1 MPEGYKLTALAVAAT
16 QLLYLVSGV
25 LGPLGVMLN
34 LLIPFPI
41 CYVLLRC
48 GPAFGAAVVALTAGL
63 QLAMIGPEAVVT
75 YLLQFGIAGLV
86 LGLLLARGGRW
97 DRSVA
102 LCSAVVLLVAG
113 IVAFGYVS
121 SSGGSFD
128 EMIGTYLDAEAAAA
142 MDLAKSG
149 SLDPGQLADY
159 QEIITGMIA
168 FLKETFVTWVA
179 VICCGMLLLQ
189 VALLQSFS
197 GGHYQIQG
205 PRFTQWKAPEFLI
218 WLLIL
223 AGFGVF
229 YLEGTGRQVALN
241 ALLILLPVYFLQGM
255 AVVSFFFLKKKVPP
269 LFRTFGY
276 VLLTMLNPFQMI
288 VTGIGV
294 FDLWIDFRKPRIKQ
308 E

>member
-1 MPEGYKLTALAVAAT
+1 MPEGYKLTALAVAVT
-16 QLLYLVSGV
+16 QLLYLASGV

-48 GPAFGAAVVALTAGL
+48 GAAFGGIVVALTAGL
-63 QLAMIGPEAVVT
+63 QFAMVGPEAVVT
-75 YLLQFGIAGLV
+75 YLLQFGIAGFI
-86 LGLLLARGGRW
+86 LGLLLARGVRW

-102 LCSAVVLLVAG
+102 LSAAVVLLLAG
-113 IVAFGYVS
+113 VVAFGYVS

-128 EMIGTYLDAEAAAA
+128 GMIGSYLDSEAEAA
-142 MDLAKSG
+142 MELAKSG
-149 SLDPGQLADY
+149 SLDAGQLADY
-159 QEIITGMIA
+159 QEMIAGMIA

-179 VICCGMLLLQ
+179 VICLGMLLLQ
-189 VALLQSFS
+189 VGLLQSFK

-218 WLLIL
+218 WLLIV
-223 AGFGVF
+223 AGFGAF
-229 YLEGTGRQVALN
+229 YLEGIGRQVALN
-241 ALLILLPVYFLQGM
+241 VLLVLLPIYFLQGM

-294 FDLWIDFRKPRIKQ
+294 FDLWIDFRKPRVKQ